1 MSAINKI
8 TEALVNFRNERDWK
22 QFHNAKDLAI
32 AINVEASE
40 LLQLFLWKEAQEPKD
55 EKIKEELA
63 DVFAFAFLL
72 AHEKGFDIEEIILD
86 KLKINAA
93 KYPIEKAKGN
103 AKKYNEL

>member
-1 MSAINKI
+1 MSDINKI
-8 TEALVNFRNERDWK
+8 KEALVNFRNERDWK

-63 DVFAFAFLL
+63 DVLAFAFLL
-72 AHEKGFDIEEIILD
+72 AHEKGFDIEEIILN
-86 KLKINAA
+86 KLEINAE
-93 KYPIEKAKGN
+93 KYPVEKAKGN
-103 AKKYNEL
+103 AKKYSEL